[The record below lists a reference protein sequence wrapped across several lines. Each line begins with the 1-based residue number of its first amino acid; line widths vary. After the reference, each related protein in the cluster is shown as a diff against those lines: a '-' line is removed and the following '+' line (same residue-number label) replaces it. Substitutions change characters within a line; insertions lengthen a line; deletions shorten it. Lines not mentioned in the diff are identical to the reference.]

1 MLTPV
6 RSAGI
11 SIENIVLEE
20 LRRILREQEK
30 KNKGKYD
37 KDMFIP
43 HYKIWKNDKKRVKV
57 MVTPIKELTA
67 EQRIL
72 SEKKGDDMQ
81 FLAENLEE
89 EFRKEAQELECKRK
103 EDNKAK
109 QEELKNRKKEIAM
122 KEENGNQDEND
133 YKKYWTSFMKYIEK
147 LDEDSDASYAKTF
160 YKKQADVIMQRF
172 PVENYYE
179 MLTQIIVKYS
189 EYWLGDMEIARD
201 FIEYRRE
208 VSPIRVAY
216 KSGLEKPYD
225 IETGKICT
233 WFQWGINDILSSNV
247 SLSDK
252 TNYAKKA
259 EKRIKDEKVFF
270 PFKFNNYVDNE
281 KAVIYEG
288 MFLQLQSN
296 MIYDDKLR
304 NLFKEKDI
312 ASDVTLDNFEDKL
325 NNIKKSPKY
334 SYKNILTI
342 LRRLENDPD
351 IGRED
356 FFLYIVEKIFRI
368 NLLLV
373 YDRYY
378 EKIMDTIPDKKA
390 RAAEIQLNS
399 ILKEFIQMPNVFSR
413 VQIVKEFME
422 PVLYW
427 EEVDTLEQ
435 LWQIREAAKKLKEY
449 FIQIEENMRENSTL
463 YQQMVKELKGDCR
476 FQTVKHEGE
485 PFLFVKSSV
494 YTSKYFEKEYKYIM
508 QNKL

>member
-30 KNKGKYD
+30 KNKSKYD

-43 HYKIWKNDKKRVKV
+43 HFQIWENDKKRVKV
-57 MVTPIKELTA
+57 MVTPVEELTA

-72 SEKKGDDMQ
+72 SEKKGNDMQ

-89 EFRKEAQELECKRK
+89 EFREEARELEQERMAANEKGQ
-103 EDNKAK
+103 NK
-109 QEELKNRKKEIAM
+109 
-122 KEENGNQDEND
+122 NQDEGD
-133 YKKYWTSFMKYIEK
+133 YRTSFMRYIEK

-160 YKKQADVIMQRF
+160 YKKQADVIMQRLS
-172 PVENYYE
+172 VENYYK
-179 MLTQIIVKYS
+179 MLTQIIMKYS
-189 EYWLGDMEIARD
+189 EYWLGDMEIARE

-225 IETGKICT
+225 IETGKVCT

-312 ASDVTLDNFEDKL
+312 ASDVTLDNFADKL

-334 SYKNILTI
+334 SYKNILTV

-356 FFLYIVEKIFRI
+356 FFLYVVEKIFRI

-463 YQQMVKELKGDCR
+463 YQRMVKELKEDCR

-485 PFLFVKSSV
+485 PFLFVENSV